1 MNNFFGLYSEVME
14 TVTTEILDSGQKRD
28 TRGRKI
34 TDEARRAEVLGAYA
48 ASGLSQKAFARQ
60 EGVNYHTF
68 VAWLGQARRSDP
80 AVAEPTAG
88 KVRFRQL
95 QLGPEPRS
103 AELEVALPGG
113 LVVRG
118 GDATQLA
125 TLVKALTT

>member
-1 MNNFFGLYSEVME
+1 ME

-28 TRGRKI
+28 ACGRRI
-34 TDEARRAEVLGAYA
+34 TDEARRAEVLVAFA

-68 VAWLGQARRSDP
+68 VAWLGRERRLNP
-80 AVAEPTAG
+80 AVAEPTVG

-95 QLGPEPRS
+95 QLGPEPRR
-103 AELEVALPGG
+103 AELEVVLPGG

-118 GDATQLA
+118 GDAAQLA
-125 TLVKALTT
+125 VLVKALTT